1 MGMRSMATN
10 YTEIYIVGGN
20 DGRIWLKYAI
30 LSAITQQF
38 DNQSVITTTRIFAFH
53 D

>member
-1 MGMRSMATN
+1 MRIMATN

-20 DGRIWLKYAI
+20 NGRIWLKYAI
-30 LSAITQQF
+30 LSAITQQP
-38 DNQSVITTTRIFAFH
+38 DNQSITQTTKILTFH

>member
-1 MGMRSMATN
+1 MGMRIMATN

-20 DGRIWLKYAI
+20 DGMIGLKYAI
-30 LSAITQQF
+30 LSTITQPA